1 MNLFICL
8 LNKRAE
14 SSTTGAA
21 CVSVA
26 LDRSQEARPAGSRS
40 RGRVCEYHRNP
51 RRRLCNGIVP
61 GDPCCAHGVLGGLEI
76 DVGLRRENYED
87 VMYYK

>member
-1 MNLFICL
+1 M
-8 LNKRAE
+8 
-14 SSTTGAA
+14 
-21 CVSVA
+21 
-26 LDRSQEARPAGSRS
+26 
-40 RGRVCEYHRNP
+40 RVCGLGIVVRKPDLQGLNRTVEFLNSIE
-51 RRRLCNGIVP
+51 LLADVFANGIVP